1 MEKIPEL
8 ESNEVEMAA
17 WDVYLE
23 GENIDTIFC
32 DANHSANRV
41 KRELVKED
49 GYPANIEVALCL
61 DSI

>member
-17 WDVYLE
+17 WDVYLDDE
-23 GENIDTIFC
+23 TIDRIYC
-32 DANHSANRV
+32 NASYSANRV
-41 KRELVKED
+41 KRELVKDD

-61 DSI
+61 NSI